1 MPYRRLPNTDKARAR
16 AMDIA
21 LKNQEEEVEL
31 VIPYDFRRHLEEV
44 SRNFSNKL
52 NFKNSTQEKGVLNNK
67 QHTENT
73 NRARMYLSHFLQVV
87 NMSIQ
92 RGELSSE
99 VRTFYGIDRG
109 NQKLP
114 DLSNEESLLKWGE
127 KIIQGEN
134 ERMNQRGNRIY
145 NPSLALV
152 SINYEKFVASYKDNK
167 NQQMVQERANQELAN
182 YREAADKCI
191 LELWN
196 ILEEHFRKH
205 NEKMFRT
212 ICSAWGI
219 SYVYRKGELEKLE
232 RQRYLDS
239 ISPSLDF

>member
-21 LKNQEEEVEL
+21 LRNQEEEVEL
-31 VIPYDFRRHLEEV
+31 IIPYDFRKRLEEV

-52 NFKNSTQEKGVLNNK
+52 NFKNSTQAKGVLNNK

-99 VRTFYGIDRG
+99 VRTFYGIDRE

-114 DLSNEESLLKWGE
+114 DFSNDELLLKWGE

-134 ERMNQRGNRIY
+134 ERMNQRGSRIY

-152 SINYEKFVASYKDNK
+152 SINYEKFVASYKDSK
-167 NQQMVQERANQELAN
+167 NQQMIQERANKELAN
-182 YREAADKCI
+182 YREAADQCI

-219 SYVYRKGELEKLE
+219 SYVYRKGELKKLE
-232 RQRYLDS
+232 KQRYLDS